1 MHEFDLLFCVVN
13 SGQGSRTLRIAKHN
27 GVRGGTIFLGT
38 GIVHSRLLEI
48 LDLDD
53 VKREIV
59 MMVAERG
66 NAVTAAEAL
75 GKELHFRRHNHGIA
89 FTVPMTSLYGTRIAK
104 EIIGIEDRVVKD
116 TVYSAIFTVV
126 DKGRGED
133 VVDASKAAGARGAT
147 IIHARGS
154 GIHETEMLFAMQI
167 EPEKDVVLVLAKD
180 DIRDRIITAIRERLN
195 IDEPGTGIVFTLA
208 VRDTY
213 GLSDA
218 EPQK

>member
-1 MHEFDLLFCVVN
+1 MPEFDLLFCVVN
-13 SGQGSRTLRIAKHN
+13 SGQGSRALRIAKHN
-27 GVRGGTIFLGT
+27 GVRGGTIFMGT
-38 GIVHSRLLEI
+38 GVIYNKLLEI

-53 VKREIV
+53 IRREVV
-59 MMVAERG
+59 MMVAECG

-75 GKELHFRRHNHGIA
+75 DKEMHLKKHNHGIA
-89 FTVPMTSLYGTRIAK
+89 FTVPMTALYGTRIAK
-104 EIIGIEDRVVKD
+104 EVICNEDRVVKD

-180 DIRDRIITAIRERLN
+180 DIRDNIITVIRERLD

-208 VRDTY
+208 VKDTY
-213 GLSDA
+213 GLHDS
-218 EPQK
+218 